1 MGIVAQVTVARII
14 SGGQTGADRG
24 ALEAAW
30 DLGIATGGFAP
41 AGWRA
46 EDGVIPERYR
56 VGMVQ
61 SASPA
66 YPVRTRANIEASDAT
81 LILSIGPL
89 EMDSGS
95 YLTAKMARTL
105 GKPCRHNIVA
115 DIEYRRHAIDRVSQ
129 FLRECNV
136 RILNVAGPRES
147 REPGVQAAVRAALAA
162 ILGGERDPWDAL

>member
-1 MGIVAQVTVARII
+1 MGIVAQVTVTRII

-61 SASPA
+61 SGSPA

-81 LILSIGPL
+81 LILSVGPI

-95 YLTAKMARTL
+95 YLTSKMARTL
-105 GKPCRHNIVA
+105 GKPCRHFA
-115 DIEYRRHAIDRVSQ
+115 RSDSRMWLDLSRAWIDEVQ
-129 FLRECNV
+129 P

-147 REPGVQAAVRAALAA
+147 REPGVQAAVRAALVE
-162 ILGGERDPWDAL
+162 ILGGEWDPWDAL

>member
-1 MGIVAQVTVARII
+1 MTVTRII

-61 SASPA
+61 GASPA

-81 LILSIGPL
+81 LILSVGPL

-105 GKPCRHNIVA
+105 GKPCRHFA
-115 DIEYRRHAIDRVSQ
+115 RSDIPSRLGLDLARAWIEEV
-129 FLRECNV
+129 NP

-147 REPGVQAAVRAALAA
+147 REPGVQAAVRAALVA
-162 ILGGERDPWDAL
+162 ILGGEWDPWDAL

>member
-1 MGIVAQVTVARII
+1 MGIVAQVTVTRII

-24 ALEAAW
+24 SFEAAW
-30 DLGIATGGFAP
+30 DLWIATGGFAP

-56 VGMVQ
+56 SGMVQ
-61 SASPA
+61 SGSSA

-81 LILSIGPL
+81 LILSVGPL
-89 EMDSGS
+89 SMDSGS

-105 GKPCRHNIVA
+105 GKPCRHFAIGEHPA
-115 DIEYRRHAIDRVSQ
+115 FLGMAILWIIEVQ
-129 FLRECNV
+129 P

-147 REPGVQAAVRAALAA
+147 REPGVQAAVRAALVA

>member
-1 MGIVAQVTVARII
+1 MGIVAQVTVTRII

-61 SASPA
+61 SGSSA

-81 LILSIGPL
+81 LILSVGPL

-105 GKPCRHNIVA
+105 GKPCRHYTIGQSESWLVM
-115 DIEYRRHAIDRVSQ
+115 
-129 FLRECNV
+129 V
-136 RILNVAGPRES
+136 RGWICERARTTLNVAGPRES
-147 REPGVQAAVRAALAA
+147 REPGVQAAVRAALVA

>member
-1 MGIVAQVTVARII
+1 VTVTRII

-81 LILSIGPL
+81 LILSVGPI

-95 YLTAKMARTL
+95 YLTSKMARTL
-105 GKPCRHNIVA
+105 GKPCRHF
-115 DIEYRRHAIDRVSQ
+115 AIGEPRVWRGQ
-129 FLRECNV
+129 LLLWLHGVQPRT
-136 RILNVAGPRES
+136 LNVAGPRES
-147 REPGVQAAVRAALAA
+147 REPGVQAAVRAALVA
-162 ILGGERDPWDAL
+162 ILGGEWDPWDAL